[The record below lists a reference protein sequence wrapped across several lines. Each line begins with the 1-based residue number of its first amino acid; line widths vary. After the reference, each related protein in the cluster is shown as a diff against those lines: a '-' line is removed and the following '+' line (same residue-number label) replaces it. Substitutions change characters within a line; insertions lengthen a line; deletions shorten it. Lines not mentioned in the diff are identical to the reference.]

1 MPKLP
6 AEMVSGDTM
15 AQSEKSWPLFRS
27 LASWRPADLPG
38 DLIAGLTLAAIA
50 IPEQMATSRL
60 GGFEPQIGFF
70 AFIAGSVGF
79 AMLGGNRFL
88 SCGADFTITPIFAG
102 GLAALAATG
111 SADYQ
116 ALAIALAL
124 IVGLML
130 LASGLFRLGGIAN
143 LLSVPVT
150 VGFLLG
156 ISVHIMVSQLP
167 GVLGLPSPAG
177 STLDRIGAIAGQ
189 LGGSNPVTM
198 LLGFGV
204 LAAVFVCEMIN
215 ARIPGALIGLVAATL
230 AVIGAGLE
238 SKGVKVV
245 GTVPATLPMPTLPD
259 VAPDRWLRL
268 VPLAFVIA
276 IVVMVQ
282 TAATT
287 RSFLSDPKK
296 PADVDRDFLG
306 VGAGSVLAG
315 IFGAFPVNA
324 SPPRT
329 GIVAETG
336 GHSQLAGL
344 AAAAIVL
351 ALLAFGTSLL
361 KHVPD
366 AALGG
371 ILLFVALRIIRVK
384 QIALIYRQS
393 IWEFALI
400 LATAACIIALPI
412 QQGAALGIILSLIH
426 GIWSTMRAK
435 LTTFERVPGTTIW
448 WPASPPHLEMKGER
462 LPGVAVVGQQAPL
475 SFLNAPTFRSEVMK
489 VVNDEKPKL
498 LVLEAS
504 GMVEIDFTAAQVLI
518 QLFGECRDQGVTVA
532 LARLEL
538 VRAQQAFERFGIYE
552 TLLRTRV
559 SQRGRGGAEAGET
572 RLVDDVVDDGHHA
585 GRNCEA
591 ECLGCL
597 QVQDQFEFGGLPD
610 RQISCLLA
618 FEHPPYVNADL
629 AICIDSARP

>member
-1 MPKLP
+1 
-6 AEMVSGDTM
+6 M
-15 AQSEKSWPLFRS
+15 AREKSWPLFRS
-27 LASWRPADLPG
+27 LASWRPGDLPG

-50 IPEQMATSRL
+50 IPEQMATARL

-79 AMLGGNRFL
+79 ALLGGNRFL
-88 SCGADFTITPIFAG
+88 SCGADSTITPIFAG

-124 IVGLML
+124 LVGAML
-130 LASGLFRLGGIAN
+130 VASGLFRLGAIAN

-167 GVLGLPSPAG
+167 GVLGLPSPSG
-177 STLDRIGAIAGQ
+177 PTRDRIGVIARE
-189 LGGSNPVTM
+189 LGASNPITI
-198 LLGFGV
+198 LIGFGV
-204 LAAVFVCEMIN
+204 LAAVLVSELVS
-215 ARIPGALIGLVAATL
+215 AKIPGALIGLVAATL
-230 AVIGAGLE
+230 AVIWAGLE
-238 SKGVKVV
+238 AKGVKVV
-245 GTVPATLPMPTLPD
+245 GDVPATLPVPTLPD
-259 VAPDRWLRL
+259 VAPERWLRL

-287 RSFLSDPKK
+287 RSFLSDPDQ

-306 VGAGSVLAG
+306 TGAGSVLAG
-315 IFGAFPVNA
+315 LFGAFPVNA

-351 ALLAFGTSLL
+351 ALLAFGTGLL
-361 KHVPD
+361 AHVPD

-412 QQGAALGIILSLIH
+412 QQGAALGIILSLLH
-426 GIWSTMRAK
+426 GIWSTTRAK
-435 LTTFERVPGTTIW
+435 LATFERVPGTTIW
-448 WPASPPHLEMKGER
+448 WPASPHQKGEQI
-462 LPGVAVVGQQAPL
+462 PGVAVVGQQAPL
-475 SFLNAPTFRSEVMK
+475 SFLNAPGFRNDVMK
-489 VVNDEKPKL
+489 IITDTRPKL
-498 LVLEAS
+498 IVLEAS
-504 GMVEIDFTAAQVLI
+504 GMVEIDFTAAHVLLE
-518 QLFGECRDQGVTVA
+518 LFRECREQGVAVA
-532 LARLEL
+532 LARLES
-538 VRAQQAFERFGIYE
+538 VRAQEAFERFAIYE
-552 TLLRTRV
+552 ALPRDHV
-559 SQRGRGGAEAGET
+559 FHSVDEAV
-572 RLVDDVVDDGHHA
+572 RK
-585 GRNCEA
+585 
-591 ECLGCL
+591 LGK
-597 QVQDQFEFGGLPD
+597 
-610 RQISCLLA
+610 
-618 FEHPPYVNADL
+618 
-629 AICIDSARP
+629 